1 MNLQL
6 NLATA
11 PQPNN
16 RPFIAYSALL
26 GVVGVIALAVLS
38 LAAIRSW
45 HANRDLHADMNR
57 WSSSIEVDQERQRA
71 LAAEF
76 RTPGD
81 QQVLGRSA
89 FLNSL
94 IDERSFPWTKV
105 FMDLEKTLPPGVR
118 VVSIQPELVNGR
130 AEVTLE
136 IGAVNDD
143 GKVAFLQ
150 AIEKSKAFSGLVV
163 ISEHHSDQP
172 SQPDK
177 IVLNLK
183 VWYSTT

>member
-6 NLATA
+6 NLSTS

-16 RPFIAYSALL
+16 RPFLAYSALL
-26 GVVGVIALAVLS
+26 GTLGVIALAILS
-38 LAAIRSW
+38 MASLRAWNTNRTIRQ
-45 HANRDLHADMNR
+45 DMTR
-57 WSSSIEVDQERQRA
+57 WTNSIENDQARQRA
-71 LAAEF
+71 LANEF
-76 RTPGD
+76 RGPGD

-105 FMDLEKTLPPGVR
+105 FMDLENTLPSGVR
-118 VVSIQPELVNGR
+118 VVSISPRLLNGR
-130 AEVTLE
+130 ASVTLE
-136 IGAVNDD
+136 IGAVNDE
-143 GKVAFLQ
+143 GKIAFLQ

-163 ISEHHSDQP
+163 TSERHADQTNT
-172 SQPDK
+172 PDK
-177 IVLNLK
+177 IVLNLT

>member
-6 NLATA
+6 NLSTS

-16 RPFIAYSALL
+16 RPFVAYSALL
-26 GVVGVIALAVLS
+26 GIVGVVALAVLS
-38 LAAIRSW
+38 VAAFRAW
-45 HANRDLHADMNR
+45 HSNRTLHQDINR
-57 WSSSIEVDQERQRA
+57 WTTAIENDQARQRS
-71 LAAEF
+71 LANEF
-76 RTPGD
+76 RTPND

-105 FMDLEKTLPPGVR
+105 FMDLENTLPAGVR
-118 VVSIQPELVNGR
+118 VVSIEPRLVNGR
-130 AEVTLE
+130 AEVALE
-136 IGAVNDD
+136 IGALNDD
-143 GKVAFLQ
+143 GKIAFLR

-163 ISEHHSDQP
+163 TNERHAEQP
-172 SQPDK
+172 NMPDK
-177 IVLNLK
+177 IVLNLT

>member
-6 NLATA
+6 NLSTS
-11 PQPNN
+11 PQSNN
-16 RPFIAYSALL
+16 RPFIACSVLL
-26 GVVGVIALAVLS
+26 GTLGVIALALLS
-38 LAAIRSW
+38 VASYHSW
-45 HANRDLHADMNR
+45 RANRELHKDITR
-57 WSSSIEVDQERQRA
+57 WSSSIETDQERQRA

-94 IDERSFPWTKV
+94 IDERSFPWTKL
-105 FMDLEKTLPPGVR
+105 FMDLEQTLPPGVR
-118 VVSIQPELVNGR
+118 VVSISPKLVNGR

-136 IGAVNDD
+136 IGSLSDE
-143 GKVAFLQ
+143 GKIQFLQ
-150 AIEKSKAFSGLVV
+150 AIEKSKVFSGLVV
-163 ISEHHSDQP
+163 ASERHPNEP
-172 SQPDK
+172 SATDK
-177 IVLNLK
+177 TVLNLT

>member
-6 NLATA
+6 NLSTS

-26 GVVGVIALAVLS
+26 GVVGVVALAILS
-38 LAAIRSW
+38 LASFRAWQSNRTIRQ
-45 HANRDLHADMNR
+45 DMDH
-57 WSSSIEVDQERQRA
+57 WTTSIENDQARQRT
-71 LAAEF
+71 LAAGF
-76 RTPGD
+76 RTAGA

-105 FMDLEKTLPPGVR
+105 FMDLENTLPAGVR
-118 VVSIQPELVNGR
+118 VVSIEPRLVNGR
-130 AEVTLE
+130 AEVALE

-143 GKVAFLQ
+143 GKIAFLQ
-150 AIEKSKAFSGLVV
+150 AIEKSKTFSGLVV
-163 ISEHHSDQP
+163 TSERHAEQP
-172 SQPDK
+172 NMPDK
-177 IVLNLK
+177 IVLNLT